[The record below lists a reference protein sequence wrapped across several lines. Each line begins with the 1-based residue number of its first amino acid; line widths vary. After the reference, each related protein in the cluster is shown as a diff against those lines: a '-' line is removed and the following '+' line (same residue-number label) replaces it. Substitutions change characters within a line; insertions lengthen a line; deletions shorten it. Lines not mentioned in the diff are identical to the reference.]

1 MLEIINNSNDPY
13 FNLALEEY
21 VVKNIDISSLF
32 VIWQNSPVVVI
43 GKNQNSLDEVNIDFL
58 KQNDIALVR
67 RISGG
72 GAVYHD
78 LGNLNFTFVAPTTK
92 GVGFDF
98 VRFTNPIIKTLEK
111 IGIKARHDGR
121 NDITID
127 GKKFSGNAQFRYG
140 NRVMHHGTLLYNVN
154 LENMVNALNVSLEK
168 MGDKGVK
175 SVRSRVTNIS
185 EHLTNNLTVEEFK
198 DLLVKNLKAEVNIK
212 DTMELSPYDLEQIT
226 NLCNNKYKTWAW
238 NYGES
243 PDYNIKKQKRFPW
256 GSIEIRFK
264 VEREEIKNCQIYGD
278 FFAAEDITLLEQEF
292 LGVKYDGNSLKNLFN
307 RIDITTYLPNTN
319 KTEILDFLLEE

>member
-111 IGIKARHDGR
+111 IGIKAKHDGR

-226 NLCNNKYKTWAW
+226 NLCNNKYKIWAW